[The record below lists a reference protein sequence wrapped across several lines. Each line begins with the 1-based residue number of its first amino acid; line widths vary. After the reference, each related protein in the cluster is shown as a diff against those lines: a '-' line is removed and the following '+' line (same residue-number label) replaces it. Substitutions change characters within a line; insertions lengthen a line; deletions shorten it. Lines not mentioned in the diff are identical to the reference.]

1 MATRPNVKVFVA
13 LKDRPRKQDYAYI
26 FENTCEDIMTT
37 SIILQI
43 DYEYLGETFVKYLPV
58 EFGYTD
64 LLHESSILG
73 ATVTEKALISGVVRA
88 ENPH

>member
-1 MATRPNVKVFVA
+1 MRI
-13 LKDRPRKQDYAYI
+13 YI
-26 FENTCEDIMTT
+26 STPAKHYDHFYN
-37 SIILQI
+37 LQI